1 MAGNRVDELEAKV
14 RELEAT
20 VDGLTDEIVE
30 TKERLE
36 ALEGNGADA
45 PDILKS
51 RTTRGDAR
59 GTTTEEAAADAES
72 DAEPPAD
79 EGETSA
85 DDVNTDEADGEDNA
99 DSGSG
104 DDIIV
109 A

>member
-20 VDGLTDEIVE
+20 VDGLTDEIIE

-59 GTTTEEAAADAES
+59 RTTTEEAAADAE
-72 DAEPPAD
+72 PPAD
-79 EGETSA
+79 EGEASA